1 MVDVDSIKRLKKK
14 SKGRKPKSDLT
25 PVILLIVV
33 VAVGAVLSL
42 TIPKIFESMKE
53 EKQLYMQTF
62 EKTKEDAIAQVESI
76 FAKYPSDPKK
86 SELITKIRTAQSE
99 EEINKIIE
107 EANKYITLKDY
118 KENIKNQNNYN

>member
-1 MVDVDSIKRLKKK
+1 MVDVDSVKRLKKK
-14 SKGRKPKSDLT
+14 SKGRRPKSDLT
-25 PVILLIVV
+25 PVIMLIII
-33 VAVGAVLSL
+33 VAIGAVLSL

-86 SELITKIRTAQSE
+86 SEFVTKIRTAQSE
-99 EEINKIIE
+99 EEIDKIIFVFAFLFAISAPKTE
-107 EANKYITLKDY
+107 
-118 KENIKNQNNYN
+118 